1 MFYSFLRAAIRV
13 FLWIING
20 NFHSENT
27 EALPEG
33 NYVLVGPHRT
43 WWDPIMFGLAASPRK
58 FTFMAKE
65 ETFHNPII
73 RWILVHAN
81 AFPVNRAKPGPS
93 AIKTPVKILRKG
105 ELSLIMFPTGSR
117 YSSDIKGGATLIARM
132 ARVPLV
138 PVVYQGPLRFRDL
151 LKRQKITV
159 RFGAP
164 IPIPSGR
171 MDDAKIEE
179 VSQSM
184 QTAFDKLDQEIDP
197 NFHYVPDEEKYLE
210 EKAKGKV

>member
-1 MFYSFLRAAIRV
+1 MFYSFLRGAIQA

-20 NFHSENT
+20 NFHAENK
-27 EALPEG
+27 EALPAG

-43 WWDPIMFGLAASPRK
+43 WWDPIMFALAAWPRR

-81 AFPVNRAKPGPS
+81 AFPVNRANPGPS
-93 AIKTPVKILRKG
+93 SIKTPVKILRKG

-117 YSSDIKGGATLIARM
+117 YSSAIKGGATVIARM
-132 ARVPLV
+132 AKVPLV

-151 LKRQKITV
+151 LKRQKITI

-164 IPIPSGR
+164 IPMPAGR
-171 MDDAKIEE
+171 LDAAKTEQ
-179 VSQSM
+179 VSQEM
-184 QTAFDKLDQEIDP
+184 QAAFDEIDKEIDP
-197 NFHYVPDEEKYLE
+197 NFHYVPDEEKYEE